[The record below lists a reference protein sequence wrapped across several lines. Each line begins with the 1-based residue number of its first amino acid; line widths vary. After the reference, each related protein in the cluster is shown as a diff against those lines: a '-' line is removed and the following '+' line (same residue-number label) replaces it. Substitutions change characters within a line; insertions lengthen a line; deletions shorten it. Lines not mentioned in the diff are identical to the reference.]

1 MNETLSCLLA
11 TAMGLVLGA
20 IFFWGLWWTVR
31 RGVASPRPAMW
42 FLGSLLLRTSIVL
55 AGLYVVGRGHWE
67 RLLLCLLGIVIARL
81 VVTQLTRPPET
92 ALHGTPREARN
103 AP

>member
-67 RLLLCLLGIVIARL
+67 RLLLCLLGFVVARL
-81 VVTQLTRPPET
+81 VVTRLTRPQE
-92 ALHGTPREARN
+92 AVLLGTPREARN